1 MDNNLLSLFKKEVD
15 LNYNDIEWKLIF
27 EISLDNVYF
36 HLFNINSY
44 QSFKNNFSFEII
56 NQKFN
61 IGFNKK
67 HIIELFLN
75 IIKEKQ
81 YIIIESKSN
90 INLILKNEE
99 FNLIKSNNFDKEI
112 IKILIK
118 ENEKLNKE
126 KKEITNELVNKN
138 NEIDQL
144 KKEINLYKL
153 IRNNNDINFI
163 ITKYDIKKDD
173 INKKTKIINYNHH
186 KGDKHKNVIIESCE
200 IFFNNKKIDFSFEYV
215 FEKEG
220 EYTFQFYFNKNLN
233 DSSFLF
239 HECKTLIYVDLSHFI
254 SKDLIYTNSMFYKCS
269 SLEFINFT
277 NFNTENVVNMRSMF
291 FDCSS
296 LIELDLSNFNIKN
309 VNEMSLMFSYC
320 SSLETLN
327 LSNFHIENVAD
338 SGSMFIGVKKDINI
352 ITNDQKL
359 LNKIKR

>member
-1 MDNNLLSLFKKEVD
+1 MDDNLLSLFKKELD

-27 EISLDNVYF
+27 EISFDNVYF
-36 HLFNINSY
+36 HLFNIHSY

-56 NQKFN
+56 NNKFN
-61 IGFNKK
+61 IGFSKK
-67 HIIELFLN
+67 NIINLILN
-75 IIKEKQ
+75 IIKEKNYQ
-81 YIIIESKSN
+81 IIESLSN
-90 INLILKNEE
+90 INLILRNEE
-99 FNLIKSNNFDKEI
+99 FNLIKNNNFDKEI

-126 KKEITNELVNKN
+126 KKEFIKELKNKN
-138 NEIDQL
+138 DEIEQL

-153 IRNNNDINFI
+153 IKNNKDNNFI

-173 INKKTKIINYNHH
+173 INKKIRIMNYNHH
-186 KGDKHKNVIIESCE
+186 KGDIHKNEIIESCE
-200 IFFNNKKIDFSFEYV
+200 IFFNNKKIKFSFDYE

-220 EYTFQFYFNKNLN
+220 EYTFQFYFNKNLI

-239 HECKTLIYVDLSHFI
+239 NECETLIYADLSHFI
-254 SKDLIYTNSMFYKCS
+254 SKELIYTNSMFYKCS
-269 SLEFINFT
+269 SLQYINFT
-277 NFNTENVVNMRSMF
+277 NFNTEKVINMRSMF

-296 LIELDLSNFNIKN
+296 LKKLDLSSFNIKN

-327 LSNFHIENVAD
+327 LSNFHTENVAE
-338 SGSMFIGVKKDINI
+338 SASIFIGVKKDIKI

-359 LNKIKR
+359 LNKIKG